1 LTGPEKNMR
10 AVVILGLSGA
20 FLSLVSGTPQTGG
33 RDAAWR
39 QDINVAR
46 TEFLAK
52 DRSFSAAARDRAEA
66 VLGHLYDRVDRLSDA
81 QIEAGLA
88 RAAALSGNAH
98 TRAYLLRN
106 RGVWRR
112 FPIRIWRFADSW
124 RVVAARPEHAGLLG
138 ARLVGVAGFPVEK
151 AARKVRP
158 LFAGNDNWARYMAT
172 YSLTS
177 PDALIGSDM
186 LTGDGAAG
194 FEFEQDGRRVRVELG
209 PEPFARRETPEE
221 SWWFLSPAHPAT
233 KGWRHVLEGQA
244 LPPAL
249 AGAGRS
255 YGFDRGEGQVAYL
268 QFNRAQ
274 DDPAGESVAE
284 FSDRVMAGLA
294 ARPARRLIV
303 DLRFNTGGDLTKGWR
318 LFETLG
324 HSPLGRE
331 PGGIL
336 VIVGPNTFSAAISHL
351 VQLRQGS
358 KAMVVG
364 TEPGDVLETWSEGGN
379 VRLPNSGINMHYA
392 DRAHTYSLKARRLPP
407 DLVALDLN
415 VRSLRP
421 DRRAEWTWA
430 AYAAGRDPYMEKAL
444 GRPLRLDASPKGLS
458 PGRTR

>member
-1 LTGPEKNMR
+1 MR
-10 AVVILGLSGA
+10 SVIILGLSGA
-20 FLSLVSGTPQTGG
+20 LLTLLSGTPQTSG

-39 QDINVAR
+39 QDINTAR

-52 DRSFSAAARDRAEA
+52 DRSFSAADRRRAETA
-66 VLGHLYDRVDRLSDA
+66 LGHLYDRVDRLSDA

-124 RVVAARPEHAGLLG
+124 RVVAARPEHANLLG
-138 ARLVGVAGFPVEK
+138 AKLVGVAGMAVEK
-151 AARKVRP
+151 AARKMRP

-177 PDALIGSDM
+177 PDALIGSDL
-186 LTGDGAAG
+186 LTGDGAAQ
-194 FEFEQDGRRVRVELG
+194 FDFEQGGRRLRAQLF
-209 PEPFARRETPEE
+209 PEPLTRRETPEE

-233 KGWRHVLEGQA
+233 KGWRHVLEGRA
-244 LPPAL
+244 IPPAL
-249 AGAGRS
+249 AGAGRA
-255 YGFDRGEGQVAYL
+255 YGFGRGEGQIAYL

-274 DDPAGESVAE
+274 DEPSGESVAQ
-284 FSDRVMAGLA
+284 FGDRVMADIA
-294 ARPARRLIV
+294 ARPPRRLV
-303 DLRFNTGGDLTKGWR
+303 LDLRFNTGGDLTKGWR
-318 LFETLG
+318 LFEALAA
-324 HSPLGRE
+324 SPLGQE

-351 VQLRQGS
+351 VQLRQS
-358 KAMVVG
+358 LKALIVG

-379 VRLPNSGINMHYA
+379 ILLPNSKINMHFA
-392 DRAHTYSLKARRLPP
+392 DRAHTYSLKARHLPQ

-421 DRRAEWTWA
+421 DRRADWTWA
-430 AYAAGRDPYMEKAL
+430 TYAAGRDPYMEKAL
-444 GRPLRLDASPKGLS
+444 GRPLLLETTPNDRSSG
-458 PGRTR
+458 GTR